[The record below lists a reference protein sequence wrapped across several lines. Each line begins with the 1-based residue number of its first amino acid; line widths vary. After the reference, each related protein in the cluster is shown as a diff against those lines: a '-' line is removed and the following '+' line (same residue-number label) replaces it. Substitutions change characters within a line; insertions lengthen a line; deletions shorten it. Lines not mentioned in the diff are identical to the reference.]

1 LFIIYSVNSF
11 ILANCRKQLIHI
23 AYNPRFIAEYRFV
36 VINPHELNFEKG
48 NEISTHFSRFQ
59 GNKHIFFFL
68 CLIASVMLSDEPKKI
83 TERDCERLI
92 SRTRIRSDVTYI
104 FSFNSRKIPLSY
116 SESCKQRTQN
126 QKLDHGHSEYL
137 NAPICLSVEI
147 KWQKHHF
154 K

>member
-68 CLIASVMLSDEPKKI
+68 CLIASVMLSDESKKKI

-92 SRTRIRSDVTYI
+92 SQTRIRSDVIYI
-104 FSFNSRKIPLSY
+104 FLFTQNTPFVY
-116 SESCKQRTQN
+116 SKSCKQRTQN

-147 KWQKHHF
+147 KWRKTPF
-154 K
+154 